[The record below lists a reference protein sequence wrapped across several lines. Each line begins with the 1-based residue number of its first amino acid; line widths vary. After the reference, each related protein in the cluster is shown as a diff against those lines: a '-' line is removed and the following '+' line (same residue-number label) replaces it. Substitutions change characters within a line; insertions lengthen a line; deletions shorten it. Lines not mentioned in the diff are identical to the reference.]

1 MSRDMRPGFWRKCR
15 VCFRWLRISAWLVLL
30 AAICAVLWLNRVGLP
45 DFLKTRLVA
54 TLHERGVELEFSRMR
69 LRFERGIVAENVR
82 IGGAQTNGSPVLSL
96 VEVQLRLDFRALLR
110 RQLQV
115 DGLVLRQGKLI
126 WPVSPI
132 PQDET
137 LTLDNIQAG
146 LRFQTN
152 DTWSLDNFQA
162 DFAGA
167 KLALSGEVK
176 HAPELRNLQVFSG
189 QKTGGNGAL
198 LDWLQ
203 KISGTLGRIHY
214 ETAPQLNL
222 VINGDA
228 RDLRSFVVRLAVT
241 QGKTRLELTGGENAA
256 ADNYH
261 CHIHGAFDPETVRPF
276 LPAGNV
282 ARGFEIV
289 KLTEPLALDA
299 DVNGRPDDYAGLAAD
314 GRVAVTNFTVRG
326 ETFGDVTAAFNY
338 TNRVLDFSNLLMHTG
353 AQMLAADAITLDFN
367 RRMIYFTNGFSTADP
382 QSVVRAIGPKT
393 AEQMEPYH
401 FLEPPTVRVNGQL
414 PLRDMNEGRDMADV
428 DMKFDVIQGAP
439 FEWLKFRTTN
449 IVGTIHWQAQTLIL
463 TNVASALYGGEGN
476 VFVNFDFRPAH
487 EGADYQFMVD
497 VTNVDLHALTAGL
510 SSLTNH
516 LEGTLAGKLVVT
528 HADTRDWRT
537 WNGYGH
543 AKLRD
548 GLIWDEPIFGILS
561 PVLNAV
567 SPGLGS
573 SRATDASAG
582 FTITNGVIFTDSLE
596 IRATMA
602 QLQYAGTVDMAG
614 NVNMRVNALLLRNT
628 PVIGWWV
635 SSITGP
641 FTKLFEYHVTGTLEN
656 PRSDLVYIPKF
667 LLMPLH
673 PLRSIQDLF
682 PGGAMTNAP
691 PGN

>member
-1 MSRDMRPGFWRKCR
+1 M
-15 VCFRWLRISAWLVLL
+15 
-30 AAICAVLWLNRVGLP
+30 
-45 DFLKTRLVA
+45 
-54 TLHERGVELEFSRMR
+54 
-69 LRFERGIVAENVR
+69 
-82 IGGAQTNGSPVLSL
+82 
-96 VEVQLRLDFRALLR
+96 
-110 RQLQV
+110 
-115 DGLVLRQGKLI
+115 
-126 WPVSPI
+126 
-132 PQDET
+132 
-137 LTLDNIQAG
+137 
-146 LRFQTN
+146 
-152 DTWSLDNFQA
+152 
-162 DFAGA
+162 
-167 KLALSGEVK
+167 
-176 HAPELRNLQVFSG
+176 
-189 QKTGGNGAL
+189 
-198 LDWLQ
+198 
-203 KISGTLGRIHY
+203 
-214 ETAPQLNL
+214 
-222 VINGDA
+222 
-228 RDLRSFVVRLAVT
+228 

-256 ADNYH
+256 TDNFH

-276 LPAGNV
+276 LTASNV
-282 ARGFEIV
+282 TRAFEIV
-289 KLTEPLALDA
+289 KLTGPLALDA
-299 DVNGRPDDYAGLAAD
+299 DVNGRPDDYDRHRGGRARGGDEFHGARRDIWRRDGGVQLHKPGAG
-314 GRVAVTNFTVRG
+314 VFQ
-326 ETFGDVTAAFNY
+326 
-338 TNRVLDFSNLLMHTG
+338 S
-353 AQMLAADAITLDFN
+353 ADAHRRADVGGGQNLTLDFN
-367 RRMIYFTNGFSTADP
+367 TRMIYFTNGFSTADP

-393 AEQMEPYH
+393 AELMEPYH

-428 DMKFDVIQGAP
+428 DMRFDVIKGAP
-439 FEWLKFRTTN
+439 FEWMKFRTTN

-463 TNVASALYGGEGN
+463 TNVASAFYGGEGN
-476 VFVNFDFRPAH
+476 GFANFDFRPAH
-487 EGADYQFMVD
+487 EGADYQFMAD
-497 VTNVDLHALTAGL
+497 VTNVDLHALTTGL

-573 SRATDASAG
+573 SRATDASAE
-582 FTITNGVIFTDSLE
+582 FIITNGVIFTDSLE

-635 SSITGP
+635 SLVSTP

-656 PRSDLVYIPKF
+656 PRSDPVYVPKF

-673 PLRSIQDLF
+673 PIRSIQDFF

-691 PGN
+691 TGN

>member
-1 MSRDMRPGFWRKCR
+1 MRPGFWRKCR

-30 AAICAVLWLNRVGLP
+30 AAICAALWLNRVGLP

-69 LRFERGIVAENVR
+69 LRFDRGIVAENVR
-82 IGGAQTNGSPVLSL
+82 IGGAQTNGSPVISL
-96 VEVQLRLDFRALLR
+96 AEVQLRLGLRALLR

-115 DGLVLRQGKLI
+115 DGLVLRRGRLV
-126 WPVSPI
+126 WPVSP
-132 PQDET
+132 T
-137 LTLDNIQAG
+137 NALTLDNIQAG

-176 HAPELRNLQVFSG
+176 HAPELRSLEIFNG
-189 QKTGGNGAL
+189 KKTGGNGAL

-203 KISGTLGRIHY
+203 KFSATLGNIHY

-222 VINGDA
+222 VVTGDA

-241 QGKTRLELTGGENAA
+241 QGKTQLELTGGENAVV
-256 ADNYH
+256 DNYH
-261 CHIHGAFDPETVRPF
+261 CHVHGAFDPETVRPF
-276 LPAGNV
+276 LTFSNV
-282 ARGFEIV
+282 VRAFEIV
-289 KLTEPLALDA
+289 KLTGPLELDA
-299 DVNGRPDDYAGLAAD
+299 DVNGRPDDCADLTAAGRL
-314 GRVAVTNFTVRG
+314 AVTNFTVRG
-326 ETFGDVTAAFNY
+326 ETFGDAAAAFNY
-338 TNRVLDFSNLLMHTG
+338 TNRVLKFSNLLMHTG
-353 AQMLAADAITLDFN
+353 AQMMTADAIALDFN
-367 RRMIYFTNGFSTADP
+367 RRMIYFTNGFSTCDP

-393 AEQMEPYH
+393 AELMEPYH
-401 FLEPPTVRVNGQL
+401 FLEPPAARVNGQL

-428 DMKFDVIQGAP
+428 DMRFDVIRGAP
-439 FEWLKFRTTN
+439 FEWMKFRTAN
-449 IVGTIHWQAQTLIL
+449 IVGTIHWLAQTLIL
-463 TNVASALYGGEGN
+463 TNVASAFYGGEADG
-476 VFVNFDFRPAH
+476 FANFDFRPAH
-487 EGADYQFMVD
+487 EGADYQFMAD

-516 LEGTLAGKLVVT
+516 LEGALAGKLVVT

-537 WNGYGH
+537 WDGYGH
-543 AKLRD
+543 AELRD

-582 FTITNGVIFTDSLE
+582 FTITNGVIFTESLE

-635 SSITGP
+635 SLVSTP

-656 PRSDLVYIPKF
+656 PRSDPVYVPKF

-682 PGGAMTNAP
+682 PVGAMTNAP
-691 PGN
+691 TEN